1 MNPFF
6 LAGVKCI
13 MLYVS
18 WDPILIGISFVVAFI
33 ASFVALDSAS
43 KIFLPRSRCTF
54 LAILRRGD
62 VGHGNMVNAFCG
74 YAGNAHAYRNAL

>member
-1 MNPFF
+1 
-6 LAGVKCI
+6 

-43 KIFLPRSRCTF
+43 KIFHPPFAARCS
-54 LAILRRGD
+54 GD
-62 VGHGNMVNAFCG
+62 SVAVRH
-74 YAGNAHAYRNAL
+74 